1 MFRMHEEGR
10 NTETERVINMQVNI
24 KWLNLGDELINM
36 NAVSQIIKKKVNGN
50 WVIELFRLDG
60 SYMTSV
66 QYESETEA
74 TEDFSRISDA
84 LRMYA

>member
-1 MFRMHEEGR
+1 MKF
-10 NTETERVINMQVNI
+10 NI
-24 KWLNLGDELINM
+24 KWLDLGNELINLT
-36 NAVSQIIKKKVNGN
+36 AVSQIIKKKVNGN

-74 TEDFSRISDA
+74 TEDFNKISDV
-84 LRMYA
+84 LRTYA

>member
-1 MFRMHEEGR
+1 
-10 NTETERVINMQVNI
+10 MQVNI

-36 NAVSQIIKKKVNGN
+36 NAVSQIIKKKVNGR
-50 WVIELFRLDG
+50 WVIEFFRLDG

-66 QYESETEA
+66 QYESETKA
-74 TEDFSRISDA
+74 TEDFSSISDE

>member
-1 MFRMHEEGR
+1 
-10 NTETERVINMQVNI
+10 MQINI
-24 KWLNLGDELINM
+24 KWLNLGNELINM

-60 SYMTSV
+60 SYMTSI
-66 QYESETEA
+66 QYESETKA
-74 TEDFSRISDA
+74 TEDFNNISDA